1 MLKLATL
8 INPSAIIFEQAL
20 IILIDKRRAEKK
32 RSGHARLPSQSKR
45 NRQKT
50 DDFSCT
56 RNLQEVQNGV
66 FDRPRGR
73 EKWSSTSKFLAD
85 FRIKAVEEMIYED
98 NYAVYLILKRVGWEY
113 FSVRTEQE
121 FYYSR
126 FHFAVDKRKR
136 VHKI

>member
-1 MLKLATL
+1 MPTL
-8 INPSAIIFEQAL
+8 LTGP
-20 IILIDKRRAEKK
+20 R
-32 RSGHARLPSQSKR
+32 QSKR

-50 DDFSCT
+50 GDFSCT

-73 EKWSSTSKFLAD
+73 EKWRSTSKLLAD
-85 FRIKAVEEMIYED
+85 FRIKAVEEIIYED

-136 VHKI
+136 VHKF